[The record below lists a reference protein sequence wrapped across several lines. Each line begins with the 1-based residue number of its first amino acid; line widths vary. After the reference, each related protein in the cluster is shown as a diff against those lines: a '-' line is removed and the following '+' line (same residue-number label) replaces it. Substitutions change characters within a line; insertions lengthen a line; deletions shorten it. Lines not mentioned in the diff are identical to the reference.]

1 MAAPDKASPPGQE
14 RRPSGETEAADVLW
28 RDDNSSVI
36 PARDNLPLRHNLTAI
51 YVRDDD
57 PLSVALRKIRRR
69 RPLTGEHLAAYEAS
83 LAQQR
88 RDAS

>member
-1 MAAPDKASPPGQE
+1 MSAAPPGRRSALGGGSESAPESLGDDTMIAAS
-14 RRPSGETEAADVLW
+14 DV
-28 RDDNSSVI
+28 
-36 PARDNLPLRHNLTAI
+36 LPLRHNLTAI

-69 RPLTGEHLAAYEAS
+69 RPLAGEHLAAYES
-83 LAQQR
+83 WLGRQR